1 LASAE
6 IRHQSWRCVP
16 TRAALDRD
24 ISVRDANKSISMPQ
38 QVSLRDATSSSY
50 WELSWR
56 EFSLSK
62 LEIVVVPLVSYIIEH
77 VNG

>member
-1 LASAE
+1 
-6 IRHQSWRCVP
+6 
-16 TRAALDRD
+16 
-24 ISVRDANKSISMPQ
+24 MPQ
-38 QVSLRDATSSSY
+38 HVSLWDAPTSSSY